1 MRISSFVPAIMAFT
15 LFTATTQ
22 ALPTLPHHERA
33 IDLLKRGGSSTTTAP
48 GLIDAVVKIFVQA
61 ETKILVDAC
70 VDLKASVCA
79 DVDVK
84 LHAKANVL
92 GLIGVDVNVKKL
104 EVSAKADVDADIK
117 ARVDADLKA
126 VVLANI
132 DAHVRA
138 VVLKV
143 CPKADKACLKKNAHS
158 IVVQVAAL
166 INVDVKK
173 LTVKVKADLQA
184 HAKLRLDLFIKKL
197 DLNALGL
204 AKVTISAIAHVR
216 SDIDVH
222 IKAFVDVCVKLLVSA
237 KIIADIGAL

>member
-1 MRISSFVPAIMAFT
+1 MAFT

-33 IDLLKRGGSSTTTAP
+33 IDLLKRGGSTTTTAP
-48 GLIDAVVKIFVQA
+48 GLIDAVAKIFVQA

-84 LHAKANVL
+84 LNAKAEVL
-92 GLIGVDVNVKKL
+92 GGLLGAEVNVKKL
-104 EVSAKADVDADIK
+104 ELSAKADVDADIK
-117 ARVDADLKA
+117 ARIDVDLKA

-158 IVVQVAAL
+158 IVAQVAAL

-173 LTVKVKADLQA
+173 LTVKVKADLKA

-216 SDIDVH
+216 ADVDVH
-222 IKAFVDVCVKLLVSA
+222 IKAFVDACVKLLVSA

>member
-104 EVSAKADVDADIK
+104 EVSAK